1 MNIYEHI
8 HEQTGLPYGAVKDHL
23 YRFLDELQAYITGES
38 DYPTAEAIAD
48 DYFIPYE
55 YLHRVVYRLGKE
67 EFTISL
73 PAPTTEREY
82 NQLLRRVKSYSNT
95 IKCPEQVECSECI
108 NMFICDFFERL
119 AAEVESKVIKP
130 KK

>member
-1 MNIYEHI
+1 MNIYEYI

-23 YRFLDELQAYITGES
+23 YKFLDELQAFKAGES
-38 DYPTAEAIAD
+38 DYYSP
-48 DYFIPYE
+48 DYFIPHE
-55 YLHRVVYRLGKE
+55 YLHSVLYRLGKQ
-67 EFTISL
+67 EFTITL

-95 IKCPEQVECSECI
+95 IKCPEQVGCSECI

-130 KK
+130 KNN